1 MLAIWANM
9 AAFLSDEV
17 VRTAGWTAK
26 PSGLAF
32 LVIKGHVFFANP
44 SFIWN
49 PFNSQ
54 LNMVSMTYNVIN

>member
-1 MLAIWANM
+1 MLAIWTNM

-44 SFIWN
+44 SSICMN
-49 PFNSQ
+49 ARNFNDSDE
-54 LNMVSMTYNVIN
+54 LLHLESI